1 MALYGEVYIAG
12 IHAEIELQ
20 IVKKGKKLI
29 IFLDS
34 FTGGRYNLYGGKK
47 RIIKTSKEGGK
58 R

>member
-12 IHAEIELQ
+12 IYAEIELQ

-34 FTGGRYNLYGGKK
+34 FTGGSYNLYG
-47 RIIKTSKEGGK
+47 
-58 R
+58 

>member
-29 IFLDS
+29 IFLEVLQAGVTIYMGER
-34 FTGGRYNLYGGKK
+34 TGL
-47 RIIKTSKEGGK
+47 
-58 R
+58 

>member
-29 IFLDS
+29 IFLDR
-34 FTGGRYNLYGGKK
+34 FTGGSYKLYG
-47 RIIKTSKEGGK
+47 
-58 R
+58 